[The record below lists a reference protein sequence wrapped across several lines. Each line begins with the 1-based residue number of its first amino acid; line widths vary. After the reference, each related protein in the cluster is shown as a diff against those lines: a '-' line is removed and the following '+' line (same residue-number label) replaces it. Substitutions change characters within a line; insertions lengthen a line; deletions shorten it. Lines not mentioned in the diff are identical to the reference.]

1 MEDNIKTSLIR
12 LSFTRVCSVYVESKD
27 KYFQLNNI
35 AFYDEKGIIVEVG
48 QGYFDNDEDFIFN
61 GNVVYKLKENFSN
74 KQNYV
79 MKSKNNSYSWNNNY
93 TLYVYIGN
101 VDFKYEGL
109 IKRYSNIYKKY
120 SVNGIEVK
128 SFVKS
133 LEDNSWRYKD
143 EIEKCAKKIE
153 RCVLPLEENEVKDIC
168 KRIVKYNKLLLA
180 EQQWIKDYEPNVE
193 DLENNFEKA
202 FKRKE

>member
-1 MEDNIKTSLIR
+1 MEDNIKTSLVR
-12 LSFTRVCSVYVESKD
+12 LSYTRVCSVYVESKD

-79 MKSKNNSYSWNNNY
+79 MKSKNNSYSWNSNY

-109 IKRYSNIYKKY
+109 IKRYNNIYKKY

-128 SFVKS
+128 SFIKS

-153 RCVLPLEENEVKDIC
+153 RYILPLEENEMKDIC

-193 DLENNFEKA
+193 DLEDNFEKA